1 MRDTYLEINLKAVS
15 ENIKKIKQ
23 YVGENIEIAPVI
35 KADAYGEGATHFKEI
50 LEENNI
56 KTVSVALTD
65 EAIILR
71 KAGFKQK
78 ILILNELL
86 ESDLEDVIKYDL
98 TPRISVYN
106 IAEKL
111 NKLAQKANKI
121 INIHI
126 EIDTGMG
133 RTGIKP
139 NEAEQFVE
147 RIKQLKNLKIEGIFT
162 HFASADTNPEYTN
175 EQIDK
180 FNDTVNRLQNKGIIF
195 KYIHSSASSGI
206 LKYLNQTNGNLVR
219 PGIILYGY
227 MPNKEIENKI
237 GIEPTAILRSK
248 VVFIKEVEKGTK
260 ISYGGN
266 FETIQKSKI
275 ATVPIGYADGIRRS
289 LSSKGRVYINGEYAP
304 IIGAVCM
311 DNFMID
317 VTEISNVKIG
327 DEVII
332 WDNKHITLE
341 EIADKCD
348 TINYEILCTIGKRV
362 QRRYIMF

>member
-1 MRDTYLEINLKAVS
+1 MRDTYLEINLKTVS

-35 KADAYGEGATHFKEI
+35 KADAYGEGAIHFKEI
-50 LEENNI
+50 LEENDI
-56 KTVSVALTD
+56 KIVSVALTD
-65 EAIILR
+65 EAINLR
-71 KAGFKQK
+71 ETGFKQK
-78 ILILNELL
+78 ILILNELS
-86 ESDLEDVIKYDL
+86 ESDLEDIIKYDL
-98 TPRISVYN
+98 TPRISVYE

-111 NKLAQKANKI
+111 NNLAKNANKI

-139 NEAEQFVE
+139 SEAEQYAE
-147 RIKQLKNLKIEGIFT
+147 QIKQLKNLKIEGIFT
-162 HFASADTNPEYTN
+162 HFASADTDSEYTN
-175 EQIDK
+175 KQIK
-180 FNDTVNRLQNKGIIF
+180 IFNNTVKRLEKKGIKF

-206 LKYLNQTNGNLVR
+206 LKYLSQTNGNLIR
-219 PGIILYGY
+219 PGIIIYGY
-227 MPNKEIENKI
+227 MPNKEMENTI
-237 GIEPTAILRSK
+237 GIKPTAILKSK

-260 ISYGGN
+260 ISYGGK

-289 LSSKGRVYINGEYAP
+289 LSNKGRVYINGKYAP
-304 IIGAVCM
+304 IVGVVCM

-317 VTEISNVKIG
+317 VTEVANVKIG

-332 WDNKHITLE
+332 WDNEHITLE
-341 EIADKCD
+341 EIAERCD

-362 QRRYIMF
+362 KRKYDNS